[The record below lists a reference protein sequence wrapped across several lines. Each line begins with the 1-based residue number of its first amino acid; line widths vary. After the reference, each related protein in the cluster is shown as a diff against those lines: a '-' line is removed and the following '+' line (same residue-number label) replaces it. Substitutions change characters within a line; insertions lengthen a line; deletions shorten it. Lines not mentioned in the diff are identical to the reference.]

1 MLFLLFYKIDK
12 ISSQKYKKI
21 KHNLILN
28 RYFDNIIKSYCTQ
41 KKTHLTFFN
50 KKVIIEKET
59 SPNLKKKMKELRY
72 LDKYFIKYKFS
83 FSLGILITI
92 IAQIFSLFTPKLI
105 SSSLEAIEKFDKLS
119 SVEKSSTM
127 VIGQYRE
134 ELIHNVLLIIAT
146 TIIAGFLTFL
156 MRQTLIVMSRHIEF
170 DLKNEVFRQYENLS
184 QNFYKQN
191 RTGDLMNRISED
203 VSKVRMYV
211 GPAVMYTI
219 NTFIRFAIVIAYM
232 YNVSPRLTLYTLLPL
247 PILSYAIFKLSSEIN
262 IRSTVFQQYLSK
274 VSSFTQEIFS
284 GIRVIKAY
292 SLENQQQNNLISL
305 AEESKSKSLSL
316 ARVQSLFGPLM
327 LALIGISNLVLIY
340 FGGMLYI
347 NGTIKS
353 IGTIAEFILYVNM
366 LTWPVASLGWVSSM
380 VQEAEASQ
388 KRLNE
393 FLKIVPDI
401 QNNNPSSSTVDGT
414 ISFENVSYTYE
425 DTNIEALKNI
435 SFTVKKGETLA
446 ILGKTGS
453 GKSTLLS
460 LISRMYDVTE
470 GQVKIDGK
478 EISQLNLFDLR
489 NSIGIVPQDAFL
501 FSDSIKN
508 NIKFGKENATD
519 DEVIAAA
526 KSAVVHDNIEGF
538 NKGYD
543 TILGERGITLSG
555 GQKQRVS
562 IARAI
567 IKKPEILLFDDCLS
581 AVDTET
587 EEAILNNLFEICKD
601 KTTIIVSHRVS
612 SAKNADKIII
622 LENGKI
628 IQQGFHNQLINEN
641 GYYSALYLKQLSEK
655 ELL

>member
-1 MLFLLFYKIDK
+1 
-12 ISSQKYKKI
+12 
-21 KHNLILN
+21 
-28 RYFDNIIKSYCTQ
+28 
-41 KKTHLTFFN
+41 
-50 KKVIIEKET
+50 
-59 SPNLKKKMKELRY
+59 MKELRY
-72 LDKYFIKYKFS
+72 LNKYFVKYKYS
-83 FSLGILITI
+83 FSLGILFTI

-105 SSSLEAIEKFDKLS
+105 SKSFKVIESYSKDKNVAI
-119 SVEKSSTM
+119 SV
-127 VIGQYRE
+127 IRE
-134 ELIHNVLLIIAT
+134 ELISNILLIIAT
-146 TIIAGFLTFL
+146 TIVAGFLTFL

-219 NTFIRFAIVIAYM
+219 NTFIRFTIVIVYM
-232 YNVSPRLTLYTLLPL
+232 YNVSPRLTLYTILPL
-247 PILSYAIFKLSSEIN
+247 PLLSFCIFKLSSEIN
-262 IRSTVFQQYLSK
+262 KRSTIFQQYLSK
-274 VSSFTQEIFS
+274 VSSFSQEIFS

-292 SLENQQQNNLISL
+292 SLEDQHQNNMVDL
-305 AEESKSKSLSL
+305 ANESKIKSLSL
-316 ARVQSLFGPLM
+316 AKVQSLFGPLM
-327 LALIGISNLVLIY
+327 LALIGISNLVVIY
-340 FGGMLYI
+340 FGGLMYI
-347 NGTIKS
+347 DGTIKS

-393 FLKIVPDI
+393 FLKIEPEI
-401 QNNNPSSSTVDGT
+401 KNNNPKKSIIEGT

-425 DTNIEALKNI
+425 DTNIEALKNVT
-435 SFTVKKGETLA
+435 FTVKKGETLA

-453 GKSTLLS
+453 GKSTISS
-460 LISRMYDVTE
+460 LISRLYDVTS
-470 GQVKIDGK
+470 GKINIDGN
-478 EISQLNLFDLR
+478 EISTVNLYDLR

-519 DEVIAAA
+519 QEVETAA
-526 KSAVVHDNIEGF
+526 KNAVVHDNIIGF
-538 NKGYD
+538 NKQYD

-567 IKKPEILLFDDCLS
+567 IKNPPILLFDDCLS

-587 EEAILNNLFEICKD
+587 EEAILNNLSEICKD

-612 SAKNADKIII
+612 SAKNADNIII
-622 LENGKI
+622 LEDGKI
-628 IQQGFHNQLINEN
+628 IQQGSHNQLINQE
-641 GYYSALYLKQLSEK
+641 GYYASLYLKQLSEK